1 MSEEKPVLNIK
12 GEFRNLKQIKEL
24 LPQIATLQEKYD
36 VILELRVVD
45 GVKTVVRNFNWLF
58 LLIQD
63 VLSS

>member
-24 LPQIATLQEKYD
+24 LPEIATLQEKYD

>member
-24 LPQIATLQEKYD
+24 LPEIATLQEKYD

-45 GVKTVVRNFNWLF
+45 GVKTVVRNFN
-58 LLIQD
+58 
-63 VLSS
+63 